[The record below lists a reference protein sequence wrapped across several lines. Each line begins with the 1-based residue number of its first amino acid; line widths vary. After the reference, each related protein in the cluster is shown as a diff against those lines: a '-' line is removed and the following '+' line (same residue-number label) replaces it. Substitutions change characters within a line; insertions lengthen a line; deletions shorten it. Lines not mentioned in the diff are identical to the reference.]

1 MSLLNSVLKIKFY
14 EKKIFIAG
22 LMSDTYANMKSNFSN
37 FITDQ
42 VSPEKSIPFSSL
54 VKGIYTTSHGIS
66 FVLQLGQRITV
77 IFI

>member
-1 MSLLNSVLKIKFY
+1 
-14 EKKIFIAG
+14 
-22 LMSDTYANMKSNFSN
+22 MSDTDANMKSNFSN

-66 FVLQLGQRITV
+66 FVLQLGQKITV